1 MKKLIKF
8 ITVVTLF
15 MSFSLLKAEG
25 IADIY
30 FYKAKPGKYQ
40 EAADLMREGRDL
52 GLANGQ
58 SVIVHQQNMGK
69 GGEKIFVWVDF
80 FEIIRR
86 ELHKLTVM
94 SLGHPLLRNLTVKTY
109 SNQLKVIK

>member
-40 EAADLMREGRDL
+40 
-52 GLANGQ
+52 
-58 SVIVHQQNMGK
+58 K
-69 GGEKIFVWVDF
+69 
-80 FEIIRR
+80 
-86 ELHKLTVM
+86 KL
-94 SLGHPLLRNLTVKTY
+94 L
-109 SNQLKVIK
+109 I